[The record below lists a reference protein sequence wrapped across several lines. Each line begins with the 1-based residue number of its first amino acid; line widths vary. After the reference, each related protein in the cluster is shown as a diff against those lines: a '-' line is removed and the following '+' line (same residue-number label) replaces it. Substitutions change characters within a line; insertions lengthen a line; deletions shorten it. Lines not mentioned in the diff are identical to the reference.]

1 MGWPWWWKANPARF
15 VPEFMSVVQ
24 QATLRRKALLC
35 CHNVGDFPTNDEL
48 QVGSIDV
55 WWIKHDGG
63 LLLLMAHLLRKH
75 RVWKRCA
82 LRLHLITETGTDRTL
97 LRERVLTLLQVRV
110 RVRVGLGLGLG

>member
-1 MGWPWWWKANPARF
+1 MGWPWWWKAKPTRF

-48 QVGSIDV
+48 QSGSIDV

-82 LRLHLITETGTDRTL
+82 LRLHLITETGTDRTPNPS
-97 LRERVLTLLQVRV
+97 TSP
-110 RVRVGLGLGLG
+110 